1 MRRDIINS
9 ALAVL
14 VLTVMFGVVYPLAT
28 TGIAQVVFPGKAD
41 GSRVERGG
49 KVVGSKLIGQD
60 FKKPVLDRQGKPRND
75 ADGNP
80 VLEADPR
87 YFQSRP
93 SVTGYNPSVTFF
105 NNLGPNNKELS
116 QLFRDNLAAYIA
128 LERRYNSGLQA
139 SDVPVDAVTTAGS
152 GVDPHISQAN
162 ARIQARRVA
171 AVRKLPLARVQQ
183 LVKDNTDDRD
193 LGVLGEPGV
202 NVLELNLAVDKE
214 APAR

>member
-1 MRRDIINS
+1 MRRDLVNS

-14 VLTVMFGVVYPLAT
+14 VFTVLLGVVYPLAT

-49 KVVGSKLIGQD
+49 KVVGSKLIAQD
-60 FKKPVLDRQGKPRND
+60 FRKPVLDRNGKPRTD

-80 VLEADPR
+80 VMEPDPR

-93 SVTGYNPSVTFF
+93 SVTGYSPSVTYF

-116 QLFRDNLAAYIA
+116 QLFRDNLAAYLE
-128 LERRYNSGLQA
+128 LERPYNRGLRA
-139 SDVPVDAVTTAGS
+139 ADVPVDAVTTTAS
-152 GVDPHISQAN
+152 GVDPHISEAN

-171 AVRKLPLARVQQ
+171 AVRKLPLDRVLQ
-183 LVKDNTDDRD
+183 LVSEHTDDRD

-202 NVLELNLAVDKE
+202 NVLELNLAVDRE
-214 APAR
+214 AGSP

>member
-60 FKKPVLDRQGKPRND
+60 FKKPVVDRQGKPRND